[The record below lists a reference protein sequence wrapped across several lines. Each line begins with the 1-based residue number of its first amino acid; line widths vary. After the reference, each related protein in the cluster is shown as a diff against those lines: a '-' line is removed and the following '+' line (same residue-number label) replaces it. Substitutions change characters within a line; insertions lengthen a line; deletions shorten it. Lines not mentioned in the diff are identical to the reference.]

1 MNSHDTENSDM
12 DSEMELEEE
21 DYDQDFLD
29 AAGNV
34 IDRSASTSKT
44 PSVAPTE
51 NSEEY
56 ISRAGSQ
63 VSLQTVFKNLFNVKA
78 KQASMD
84 GNHTGNHLHHSQ
96 GVGAADPAAF
106 RRPHSVLSA
115 NIGISATG
123 AKATEVDN
131 IVVRTDVVATCSE
144 SHPSFPLYLTG
155 HNPTLGYPCV
165 TLWQFGQPKE
175 LNNYTGTNTKVT
187 K

>member
-1 MNSHDTENSDM
+1 M

-29 AAGNV
+29 SAGNV

-51 NSEEY
+51 NSEENVG
-56 ISRAGSQ
+56 RAGSQ
-63 VSLQTVFKNLFNVKA
+63 VSLQTVFKNLFNAKA
-78 KQASMD
+78 KQVSMD
-84 GNHTGNHLHHSQ
+84 GNHHHHSQ
-96 GVGAADPAAF
+96 GVGAADLAAF
-106 RRPHSVLSA
+106 RRSQSVLLANNGILSA
-115 NIGISATG
+115 G
-123 AKATEVDN
+123 AKSTEVDN

-144 SHPSFPLYLTG
+144 SHPIFPLYLTG

>member
-1 MNSHDTENSDM
+1 MTSHDTENSDM

-21 DYDQDFLD
+21 DDDLDFLD

-34 IDRSASTSKT
+34 IDRSTSTSKT
-44 PSVAPTE
+44 PSVAATE
-51 NSEEY
+51 NSEEN

-63 VSLQTVFKNLFNVKA
+63 VSLQTVFKNLFNAKA

-84 GNHTGNHLHHSQ
+84 GSHTGHHHHSQ
-96 GVGAADPAAF
+96 GVGAPDPAF
-106 RRPHSVLSA
+106 RRSQSVFSA
-115 NIGISATG
+115 SSGASAAG
-123 AKATEVDN
+123 AKSTEVDN

-165 TLWQFGQPKE
+165 TLWQFGQSKE
-175 LNNYTGTNTKVT
+175 LNNYTGTNAKVT